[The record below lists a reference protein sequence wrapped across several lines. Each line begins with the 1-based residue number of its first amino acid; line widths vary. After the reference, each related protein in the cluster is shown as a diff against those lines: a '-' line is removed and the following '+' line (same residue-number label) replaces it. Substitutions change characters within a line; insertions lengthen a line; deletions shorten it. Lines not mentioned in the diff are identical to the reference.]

1 MEDIALRRR
10 AKLAV
15 IVKESLVI
23 FPLRSPRHFEKL
35 VYRTGHCSTPGSAPF
50 QTERDKAPECSFG
63 SAEDPS

>member
-1 MEDIALRRR
+1 
-10 AKLAV
+10 
-15 IVKESLVI
+15 LVI
-23 FPLRSPRHFEKL
+23 FPLRSTRHFEKL